1 MTYYGPKEMAAS
13 FRTVRANTI
22 KIAEEIPEESY
33 SYRAAPECRSVAE
46 TLIHIAVGAR
56 LQEQIHII
64 EHRDTLVGFDFFSF
78 MGRQAAEEQVV
89 RSKAEILEML
99 RAEGEKYAK
108 ILEGLSEAFLAETL
122 HYPQGMVPPVKSRFE
137 MMISP
142 KEHEMHHRGQLMLVQ
157 RLLGMVPPLTRHMQE
172 RIAAMKAATAQT
184 V

>member
-33 SYRAAPECRSVAE
+33 GYHAAPGCRSVAE

-56 LQEQIHII
+56 LQEQIHIT

-78 MGRQAAEEQVV
+78 MGKQAAEEQVK

-99 RAEGEKYAK
+99 HTEGEKYAK
-108 ILEGLSEAFLAETL
+108 TLEGLSEAFLAETV
-122 HYPQGMVPPVKSRFE
+122 HYPQGMVPPSKSRFE
-137 MMISP
+137 MLIAP
-142 KEHEMHHRGQLMLVQ
+142 KEHEMHHRGQLMVIQ
-157 RLLGMVPPLTRHMQE
+157 RMLGMVPPLTRHMQE
-172 RIAAMKAATAQT
+172 RIAAMKAATTQT
-184 V
+184 S

>member
-33 SYRAAPECRSVAE
+33 SFRAAAGCRSVAE

-56 LQEQIHII
+56 LQEQLHLT
-64 EHRDTLVGFDFFSF
+64 EHLATLVGFDFFGF
-78 MGRQAAEEQVV
+78 HAKQAAEEQVA
-89 RSKAEILEML
+89 RSKAQILEML
-99 RAEGEKYAK
+99 RAEGEKYAHS
-108 ILEGLSEAFLAETL
+108 LQGLSEAFLAERIQ
-122 HYPQGMVPPVKSRFE
+122 YPQGMVPPSKSRFE

-157 RLLGMVPPLTRHMQE
+157 RMLGMVPPLTRHMQE
-172 RIAAMKAATAQT
+172 RIATMKAANPQKG
-184 V
+184 